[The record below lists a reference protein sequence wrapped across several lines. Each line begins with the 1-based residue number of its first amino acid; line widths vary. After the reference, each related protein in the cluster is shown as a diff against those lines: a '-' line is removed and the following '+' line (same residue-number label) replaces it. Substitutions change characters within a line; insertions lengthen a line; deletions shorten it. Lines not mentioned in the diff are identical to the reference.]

1 MQSIFLTGLS
11 TIITTMSMR
20 AFTMTRQ
27 EAKIACSTTCI
38 GIQYINEINI
48 ECVKPMTMNLI
59 RHAAE
64 HYPLA

>member
-11 TIITTMSMR
+11 TIITTTSMR
-20 AFTMTRQ
+20 AFTMTCQ
-27 EAKIACSTTCI
+27 EAKIACNPTCI

-48 ECVKPMTMNLI
+48 EYVKPMTMNLI

-64 HYPLA
+64 HYTLA